1 MFIRTL
7 VSAAI
12 ATAVIC
18 VPAVAAAQTAA
29 APAPA
34 QPPRADPNERIC
46 ETITMTG
53 SRLNKKRFCASRAEW
68 QEMRL
73 RDRQEVERAQMSPC
87 VRQTNA
93 MSGKPSC

>member
-1 MFIRTL
+1 MFVRTL

-29 APAPA
+29 PAPA
-34 QPPRADPNERIC
+34 QPPQANPNERIC

-53 SRLNKKRFCASRAEW
+53 SRLGKKRFCASRAEW

-73 RDRQEVERAQMSPC
+73 RDRQEVERVQMSPC

>member
-1 MFIRTL
+1 MFFRTL

-12 ATAVIC
+12 VTAVTC
-18 VPAVAAAQTAA
+18 VPAVAAAQTAG
-29 APAPA
+29 PAPA
-34 QPPRADPNERIC
+34 QPPQADPNERIC

-53 SRLNKKRFCASRAEW
+53 SRLGKKRFCASRAEW

-73 RDRQEVERAQMSPC
+73 RDRQEVERVQMSPC
-87 VRQTNA
+87 VRQTNG